1 MPYCNIKIHR
11 IITVLYLTQHSGFE
25 DLTSAESAFLN
36 YKPIG
41 I

>member
-1 MPYCNIKIHR
+1 MSHRNIKIPC

-25 DLTSAESAFLN
+25 NLTSVESAFLN
-36 YKPIG
+36 YKPIV